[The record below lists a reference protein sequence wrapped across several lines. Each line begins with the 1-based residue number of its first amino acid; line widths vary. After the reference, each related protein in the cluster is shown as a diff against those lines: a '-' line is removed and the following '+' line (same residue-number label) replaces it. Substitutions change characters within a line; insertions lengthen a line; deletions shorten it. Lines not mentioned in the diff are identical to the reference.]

1 EILRWNY
8 ESTYVS
14 GWPSGL
20 RRQTQDVACSVAECW
35 AFWSTY
41 VGNAKDVGFGSCK
54 KLLTLLY
61 MEYLS
66 YYERNKTKA
75 LNQNVHVRSGI
86 RTHAHIRGPE
96 HSILCHRASNCLSL
110 AP

>member
-1 EILRWNY
+1 
-8 ESTYVS
+8 ES
-14 GWPSGL
+14 
-20 RRQTQDVACSVAECW
+20 
-35 AFWSTY
+35 
-41 VGNAKDVGFGSCK
+41 
-54 KLLTLLY
+54 
-61 MEYLS
+61 LS